1 LFDPAQL
8 LAEPIISC
16 RQRRAKR
23 PIQPRPGGHGTR
35 ARLFD
40 HDFAGAIEAN
50 DPRHFD
56 AHGLIEGDTG
66 TAQHGG
72 ELRMGAKAD
81 AAAGQ
86 IFPVTLEYQRIP
98 AAAPKEIGRQQPA
111 QRSADDEGAA
121 GHASFR
127 GAPEARSRNP

>member
-1 LFDPAQL
+1 MPSAPTSKSPRSRVIFECRANAVGVLFDPAQL

-72 ELRMGAKAD
+72 ELRMVPRPTPR
-81 AAAGQ
+81 
-86 IFPVTLEYQRIP
+86 PV
-98 AAAPKEIGRQQPA
+98 
-111 QRSADDEGAA
+111 RS
-121 GHASFR
+121 
-127 GAPEARSRNP
+127 